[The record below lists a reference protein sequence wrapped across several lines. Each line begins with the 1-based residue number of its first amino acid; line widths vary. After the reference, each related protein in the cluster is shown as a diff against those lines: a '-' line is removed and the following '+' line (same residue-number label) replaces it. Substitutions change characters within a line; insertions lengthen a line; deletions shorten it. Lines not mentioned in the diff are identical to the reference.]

1 MSQCSMELWCNLC
14 AYILGNL
21 CFSSLPKGTA
31 AWINEWMRKRRTHT
45 KVHNSGYSTASL
57 HNSDP
62 NHRRSSGCLLPDIP
76 ACPVNTQTNMPL
88 RHTRWIVDTLFK
100 FTMVVFDMTL
110 FESHFRKQSEVDNF
124 QISKRFCSFEQQF
137 QLSFVINYFNKGWT
151 KHCKSSAG
159 WNQNWNWISI

>member
-1 MSQCSMELWCNLC
+1 
-14 AYILGNL
+14 
-21 CFSSLPKGTA
+21 
-31 AWINEWMRKRRTHT
+31 MRKRRTHT

-88 RHTRWIVDTLFK
+88 CHTRWIVDTLFK

-151 KHCKSSAG
+151 KHCKPVLGEIKTETGLAFKGNHAIKSPDALIKWPSG
-159 WNQNWNWISI
+159 YDSFRLFFCGLISRLMG